1 MLKHCVLHHL
11 GIDRVDPTP
20 CCRGLGD
27 PTPHC
32 KGINDPIPHCKGLGD
47 NTHYCKGLTE
57 TVVMIDLEYQ
67 FGRI

>member
-1 MLKHCVLHHL
+1 MLKHCVLRHL

-32 KGINDPIPHCKGLGD
+32 KGINDPIPHCKGL
-47 NTHYCKGLTE
+47 TE